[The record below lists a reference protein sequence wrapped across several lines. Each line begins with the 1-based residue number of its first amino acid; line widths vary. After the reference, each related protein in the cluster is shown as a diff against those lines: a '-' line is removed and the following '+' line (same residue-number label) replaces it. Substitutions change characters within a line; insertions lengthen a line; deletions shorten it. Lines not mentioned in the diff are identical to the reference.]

1 MENTGSREYLGNND
15 YGLLTKAQDVPDFVD
30 NLKKMMS
37 QPALRHHYAHQS
49 LERASH
55 FSPETIVSQWMPI
68 IKDINQ
74 PVFQLLVKQARCKR
88 LLHRL
93 FL

>member
-1 MENTGSREYLGNND
+1 
-15 YGLLTKAQDVPDFVD
+15 DFVD

-68 IKDINQ
+68 IEHQ
-74 PVFQLLVKQARCKR
+74 PTRVSVTG
-88 LLHRL
+88 
-93 FL
+93 